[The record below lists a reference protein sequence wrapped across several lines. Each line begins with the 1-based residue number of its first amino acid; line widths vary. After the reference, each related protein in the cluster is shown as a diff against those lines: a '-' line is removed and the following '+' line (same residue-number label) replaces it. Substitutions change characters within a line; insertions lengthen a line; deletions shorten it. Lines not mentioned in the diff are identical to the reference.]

1 MAPWGIVGKP
11 VADTG
16 EAARTRGA
24 WLPLPHP
31 LRGRGGGA
39 RFLRRGEGRRRCRGR
54 KRSSCAAQT
63 RNKRNQSPAR
73 AIKHSP
79 RALFTGADG
88 SNSDPPPP
96 GAQQHSPT
104 HADKRGELPP
114 PTRASL
120 LPARPLS
127 LPSLPQTHAPNFHY
141 VLRYLKPVL
150 RCRDGIKPTMTK
162 LLKENIL

>member
-1 MAPWGIVGKP
+1 MP

-16 EAARTRGA
+16 EAAITRGA
-24 WLPLPHP
+24 WLFFPRGRGKAHAFCGGGTKQE
-31 LRGRGGGA
+31 GRGGGA
-39 RFLRRGEGRRRCRGR
+39 GGR

-120 LPARPLS
+120 LPARLLPL
-127 LPSLPQTHAPNFHY
+127 LSLPQTHAPNYY
-141 VLRYLKPVL
+141 VLHYLKPVL
-150 RCRDGIKPTMTK
+150 RCRDGIKPSMT
-162 LLKENIL
+162 